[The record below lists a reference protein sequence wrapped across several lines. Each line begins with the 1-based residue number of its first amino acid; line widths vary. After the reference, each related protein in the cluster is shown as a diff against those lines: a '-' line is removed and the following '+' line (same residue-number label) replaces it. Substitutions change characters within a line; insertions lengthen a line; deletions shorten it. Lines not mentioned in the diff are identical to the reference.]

1 MGTNK
6 KVLIAVIVLGG
17 ATAFFFGLKK
27 KPVSAAAAT
36 EPYTDKTVTDSET
49 LATTNTPDVI
59 AAIPSTSF
67 IGVTANG
74 TTINTNTT
82 PVSTT
87 YSKYP
92 VGDQL
97 VFADSPVSGR
107 VYTITAI
114 QSGYYVMSYSGGGPL
129 TEQVSI
135 VDNESAWSE
144 YVPGVSS
151 TTAPVVVTTETA
163 AAAQSNA
170 SSESTVVVNGVSV
183 PTTTPGAAVTT
194 EYTPAQIAALATENT
209 ALAANPGSVPVNT
222 DSEGNQ
228 YVVNNEGEAVYL
240 GVPTFTDNLA
250 AAGLVEVNGVWTYPS

>member
-36 EPYTDKTVTDSET
+36 EPYTDKTVTDSEP

-97 VFADSPVSGR
+97 VFDNSPVSGR

-135 VDNESAWSE
+135 VDNDSAWSE

-151 TTAPVVVTTETA
+151 TTAPVVPAYVPP
-163 AAAQSNA
+163 
-170 SSESTVVVNGVSV
+170 VVDFQPAGPL
-183 PTTTPGAAVTT
+183 PTGISQAEA
-194 EYTPAQIAALATENT
+194 T
-209 ALAANPGSVPVNT
+209 ALLLDPSTASQVVAAPNNAGNTIFNFVPGP
-222 DSEGNQ
+222 GF
-228 YVVNNEGEAVYL
+228 
-240 GVPTFTDNLA
+240 GVKL
-250 AAGLVEVNGVWTYPS
+250 

>member
-36 EPYTDKTVTDSET
+36 EPYTDKTVTDSEP

-97 VFADSPVSGR
+97 VFANSPVSGR

-135 VDNESAWSE
+135 VDNDSAWSE

-151 TTAPVVVTTETA
+151 TTAPVVPAYVAPPVQVDTPQPVDFQPGDPLPTGIS
-163 AAAQSNA
+163 QSEA
-170 SSESTVVVNGVSV
+170 
-183 PTTTPGAAVTT
+183 
-194 EYTPAQIAALATENT
+194 T
-209 ALAANPGSVPVNT
+209 ALLLDPSTASQVVAAPNNAGNTIFNFVPGP
-222 DSEGNQ
+222 GF
-228 YVVNNEGEAVYL
+228 
-240 GVPTFTDNLA
+240 GVKL
-250 AAGLVEVNGVWTYPS
+250 